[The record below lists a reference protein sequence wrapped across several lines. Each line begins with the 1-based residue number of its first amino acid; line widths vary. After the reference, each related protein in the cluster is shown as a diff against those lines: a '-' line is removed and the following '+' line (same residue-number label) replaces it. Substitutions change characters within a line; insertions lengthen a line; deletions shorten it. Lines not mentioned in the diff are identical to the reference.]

1 MTEDQTLRY
10 VQASAVA
17 VGLPLEAAQ
26 AKRVAAHLQ
35 RTSVL
40 ADLLDA
46 FPLGDAEELAEI
58 YCPAPYRAGVA

>member
-1 MTEDQTLRY
+1 
-10 VQASAVA
+10 
-17 VGLPLEAAQ
+17 LEATQ